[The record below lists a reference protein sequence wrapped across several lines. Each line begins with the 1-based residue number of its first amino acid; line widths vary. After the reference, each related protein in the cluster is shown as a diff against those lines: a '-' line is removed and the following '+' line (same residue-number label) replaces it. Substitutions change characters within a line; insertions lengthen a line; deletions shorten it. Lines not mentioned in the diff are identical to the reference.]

1 MKPHVTAEWHNH
13 RLVVFGCPDP
23 ADESHNCDAMG
34 CGSVGPHVLE
44 YLSAIE
50 AAQELYRLRERVT
63 KMTAELLTSEEAIA
77 RRIASAVSL
86 VRDEYQRTLGALP
99 LVAERDALESPPVV
113 PEGWGIT
120 PENSDGA
127 PGWWITLSPEAT
139 GYNVTPPAVLRA
151 LAWAREHDQRPPHE
165 GDS

>member
-44 YLSAIE
+44 RLSAIE
-50 AAQELYRLRERVT
+50 AAQELYRLRERV
-63 KMTAELLTSEEAIA
+63 AELEA
-77 RRIASAVSL
+77 
-86 VRDEYQRTLGALP
+86 
-99 LVAERDALESPPVV
+99 PPVV
-113 PEGWGIT
+113 PEGWRVHLGSGHRWYLYQT
-120 PENSDGA
+120 SADDYA
-127 PGWWITLSPEAT
+127 LA
-139 GYNVTPPAVLRA
+139 PPAAYRG
-151 LAWAREHDQRPPHE
+151 LAWALEHDQRPPHE